1 MALATHD
8 VTAEDEIRGLL
19 DSWLQAV
26 KAQDVPRI
34 MTHYAPDVLAFDA
47 IMKLQFKGAEEYGA
61 HWKMCMEMCPG
72 PMTFEMHEVGVE
84 AGRDLA
90 FCHYICHCGGTDD
103 KGELQS
109 GWMRV
114 TVCCRKAGGKW
125 LIAHEHFSAPF
136 DCESGKALTD
146 LKP

>member
-1 MALATHD
+1 MALATYET
-8 VTAEDEIRGLL
+8 TASDEIRGLL
-19 DSWLQAV
+19 ESWLQAV
-26 KAQDVPRI
+26 KAKQVERI
-34 MTHYAPDVLAFDA
+34 MSHYARDVVAFDA

-72 PMTFEMHEVGVE
+72 EMTFEMHELDVE
-84 AGRDLA
+84 AGSDVA
-90 FCHYICHCGGTDD
+90 FCHYICHCGGTND
-103 KGELQS
+103 KGEEQS

-114 TVCCRKAGGKW
+114 TVCLRKTAGRW

-136 DCESGKALTD
+136 DCESGKALTE